1 MKERIKELRKTLNL
15 NQKEFGDKIGVT
27 TSTISG
33 YESGR
38 RTPNESVIKSICR
51 EFNVSIAWLKEGLGD
66 MFIETSNNAID
77 EIIAEYNLDEIQE
90 KIIKTYL
97 ELDDDDRRVLT
108 NFFSNLFGK

>member
-51 EFNVSIAWLKEGLGD
+51 EFNVNPFWLKEGKGEP
-66 MFIETSNNAID
+66 INNIPETILD
-77 EIIAEYNLDEIQE
+77 ELVDEYNLDELQKNIV
-90 KIIKTYL
+90 KTYL
-97 ELDDDDRRVLT
+97 ELDEQDKNVIT
-108 NFFSNLFGK
+108 NFLLKALKK